1 MNKESICND
10 LTARTKANTKLLA
23 LWTGLWLVSLALL
36 SFGPKFLWNYNVSI
50 SLPVLV
56 VNLFIGFK
64 MIWANKVHLE
74 GLDELQ
80 QRIMLEAMAISLGST
95 MVIGAVYGLLN
106 AIKLISV
113 EPNAS
118 GLLFVM
124 GISYMV
130 GMLVSRKRYL

>member
-1 MNKESICND
+1 MNKQSLCGDMNS
-10 LTARTKANTKLLA
+10 RTKENTKLMA
-23 LWTGLWLVSLALL
+23 RWTGLWLVSLALL
-36 SFGPKFLWNYNVSI
+36 SFGPKFLWDYSALVT
-50 SLPVLV
+50 LPLLV

-74 GLDELQ
+74 GLDEMQ

-95 MVIGAVYGLLN
+95 MVIGAVYGLLY
-106 AIKLISV
+106 AIRLIPV

-124 GISYMV
+124 GISYII
-130 GMLVSRKRYL
+130 GTLVSRKRYL